1 MNYALV
7 SIVVNR
13 VNVRVCHLQWNS
25 VNTASIGPKKK
36 IGRINGVAVL
46 TTAFLQENV
55 WRFLPGSQ
63 NYYYMLYISRLSLQ
77 QQQKN
82 SWSE

>member
-1 MNYALV
+1 MYVFVIYSGTPL
-7 SIVVNR
+7 IR
-13 VNVRVCHLQWNS
+13 PPLGQ
-25 VNTASIGPKKK
+25 KK

-46 TTAFLQENV
+46 TTVFLQENV
-55 WRFLPGSQ
+55 CRFLPGSQ
-63 NYYYMLYISRLSLQ
+63 NHYMLYISRLSLQ

>member
-1 MNYALV
+1 MYVFVIYSGTPL
-7 SIVVNR
+7 IR
-13 VNVRVCHLQWNS
+13 PPLGQ
-25 VNTASIGPKKK
+25 KK

-46 TTAFLQENV
+46 TTVFLQENV

-63 NYYYMLYISRLSLQ
+63 NHYMLYISRLSLQ

>member
-36 IGRINGVAVL
+36 FVVL
-46 TTAFLQENV
+46 TE
-55 WRFLPGSQ
+55 WP
-63 NYYYMLYISRLSLQ
+63 Y
-77 QQQKN
+77 
-82 SWSE
+82 

>member
-13 VNVRVCHLQWNS
+13 VNVRVCHLQWNT
-25 VNTASIGPKKK
+25 VNTASIGPKK

-46 TTAFLQENV
+46 TTVFLQENV
-55 WRFLPGSQ
+55 
-63 NYYYMLYISRLSLQ
+63 
-77 QQQKN
+77 
-82 SWSE
+82 

>member
-7 SIVVNR
+7 STVVNR

-46 TTAFLQENV
+46 TTVFFTRKCMAVFARQPKPL
-55 WRFLPGSQ
+55 
-63 NYYYMLYISRLSLQ
+63 LYVIYF
-77 QQQKN
+77 
-82 SWSE
+82 

>member
-1 MNYALV
+1 MYVFLIY
-7 SIVVNR
+7 SGTPLIR
-13 VNVRVCHLQWNS
+13 PPLGQ
-25 VNTASIGPKKK
+25 KK

-46 TTAFLQENV
+46 TTVFLQENV

-63 NYYYMLYISRLSLQ
+63 NHYMLYVSRLSLQ

>member
-13 VNVRVCHLQWNS
+13 VNVRVCHLQWNT
-25 VNTASIGPKKK
+25 VNTASIGPKK

-46 TTAFLQENV
+46 TTVFLQENV

-63 NYYYMLYISRLSLQ
+63 NHYMLYISRLSLQ

>member
-1 MNYALV
+1 MYVFVIYSGTPL
-7 SIVVNR
+7 IR
-13 VNVRVCHLQWNS
+13 PPLGQ
-25 VNTASIGPKKK
+25 KK

-46 TTAFLQENV
+46 TTVFLQENV

-63 NYYYMLYISRLSLQ
+63 NHYMLYVSRLSLQ

>member
-13 VNVRVCHLQWNS
+13 VNVRVCHLQWNT
-25 VNTASIGPKKK
+25 VNTASIGPKK

-46 TTAFLQENV
+46 TTVFLQENV

-63 NYYYMLYISRLSLQ
+63 NHYMLYISRPSLQ